1 MEIPISS
8 VSNSL
13 GSINK
18 RTIDALR
25 SPKKLFR
32 KRNSD
37 KTKTRSFRLNN
48 QDPMIKNERATKSQG
63 EIALSSAVD
72 TVKEGIKSFNEHRN
86 LLRKG
91 SFKNTNRKVSS
102 QDNSSNKIKNT
113 IQSMLHLI
121 NSDDDRNAL
130 KETMLIL
137 AGVSNQSS
145 VDRNLLSKLEQLIG
159 EKNIQILKNLK
170 KIP

>member
-1 MEIPISS
+1 
-8 VSNSL
+8 
-13 GSINK
+13 
-18 RTIDALR
+18 
-25 SPKKLFR
+25 
-32 KRNSD
+32 
-37 KTKTRSFRLNN
+37 
-48 QDPMIKNERATKSQG
+48 MIKNERATKSQG

-91 SFKNTNRKVSS
+91 SFKNTRRKVSS